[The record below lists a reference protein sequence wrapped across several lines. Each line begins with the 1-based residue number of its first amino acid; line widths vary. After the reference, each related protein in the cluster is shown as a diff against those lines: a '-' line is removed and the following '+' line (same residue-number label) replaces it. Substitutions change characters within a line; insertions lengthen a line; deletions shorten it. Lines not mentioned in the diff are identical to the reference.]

1 MNAPALAIATEQYEA
16 LRRHIVEGPARL
28 GVDPL
33 GAILVVKAGVA
44 GWMRQWTRTS
54 RATLTPATLPA
65 SLPSSEPI
73 WQHEL
78 TMLLAGITACH
89 LRPPLSS

>member
-1 MNAPALAIATEQYEA
+1 MKSPNPLASAQQYEA
-16 LRRHIVEGPARL
+16 LRSHIVEKPARL
-28 GVDPL
+28 GADPL

-44 GWMRQWTRTS
+44 GWMRHWTPTS
-54 RATLTPATLPA
+54 VAPMVLPA
-65 SLPSSEPI
+65 PLPSDEPA

-89 LRPPLSS
+89 LRPLPPP